1 MSIVFSTFLI
11 EKVNIPWIT
20 LTIWISSIGLVL
32 MPITRSAHKST
43 IALKNNAHV
52 KILKASL
59 YFHLLI
65 DVRFCDIY
73 IFLSAIK
80 LPIANFKCFDISS
93 KLKSQRKI
101 MPKCIRFYGRINCL
115 TSARS
120 YRSIVELTAKLHES
134 NFIFVRVTFMK
145 QWKFSSRH
153 EQQRF

>member
-1 MSIVFSTFLI
+1 
-11 EKVNIPWIT
+11 
-20 LTIWISSIGLVL
+20 
-32 MPITRSAHKST
+32 MPITRLAHKST
-43 IALKNNAHV
+43 IALKNAHV
-52 KILKASL
+52 KILKASR

-93 KLKSQRKI
+93 KLKLQRKI
-101 MPKCIRFYGRINCL
+101 MPKCIRFYRRIKCP

-120 YRSIVELTAKLHES
+120 YRSIVELTTKLHES

-145 QWKFSSRH
+145 Q
-153 EQQRF
+153 